1 LKYNLY
7 VTNNQ
12 EIKREGNTLK
22 IEDKKVPLSIVKNL
36 FIFGSANLTKSARN
50 LLLKNS
56 KPVYFFDYRY
66 NLLGLLINPHYDSN
80 YKIRLSQYKN
90 INNLEFAKLIV
101 NKKIETIEEFTSSM
115 KRYKDKIKKA
125 DNPNSLLGIEGN
137 ASVFMFS
144 KFRQFLEEI
153 GIFEFQKRTYRP
165 VKDKINGLLSFLYS
179 LYYAYLYGEVI
190 SEGFDPYI
198 GFFHIKRGKHA
209 VFVSDM
215 MEEARVKLTFLA
227 IEILKEI
234 YKDGFDGLY
243 LNSEARKFVLK
254 EFDKFVLEYENTL
267 LKEVKEKL
275 C

>member
-1 LKYNLY
+1 MKYNVYL
-7 VTNNQ
+7 TENQ
-12 EIKREGNTLK
+12 ELKRTGNVLL
-22 IEDKKVPLSIVKNL
+22 IEDKKIPLSIVKNI
-36 FIFGSANLTKSARN
+36 FIIGGSNLNKSARN

-66 NLLGLLINPHYDSN
+66 NLLGMLINSHFNSN
-80 YKIRLSQYKN
+80 YKLRLSQYKN

-101 NKKIETIEEFTSSM
+101 LKKIETIEKYTLSM
-115 KRYKDKIKKA
+115 NRYKEKIKEV
-125 DNPNSLLGIEGN
+125 DNANSLLGIEGN

-144 KFRQFLEEI
+144 KFRQKLEDI

-215 MEEARVKLTFLA
+215 MEEARVELTFLA

-234 YKDGFDGLY
+234 YKDGFDGIY
-243 LNSEARKFVLK
+243 LNYEARKMVLK
-254 EFDKFVLEYENTL
+254 KFDKFVLNYENTL